1 MKWYLIWFFLVE
13 TSNGDV
19 NRTYTQSKEL
29 ITQTECIIE
38 AREKEIS
45 LEQTLG
51 LPHTVTAGWRAYSY
65 GTVVGFTVGCKQSEP
80 KRRRSGSMF

>member
-19 NRTYTQSKEL
+19 NRTYTQSRDMP
-29 ITQTECIIE
+29 TQTACLIE
-38 AREKEIS
+38 AREKEFY

-51 LPHTVTAGWRAYSY
+51 KPHTVTAGWRGYSY
-65 GTVVGFTVGCKQSEP
+65 GKVVGFTVGCRS
-80 KRRRSGSMF
+80 KRS